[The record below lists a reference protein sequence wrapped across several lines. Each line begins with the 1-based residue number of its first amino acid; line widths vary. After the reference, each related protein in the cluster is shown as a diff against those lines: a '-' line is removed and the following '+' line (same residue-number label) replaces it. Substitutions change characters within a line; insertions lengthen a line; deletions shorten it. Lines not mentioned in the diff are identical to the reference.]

1 MEVGSAL
8 ETVETAA
15 GEKVPAPMVVVV
27 MVGWM
32 EAAQVAAVM
41 ATEVSGATARV
52 EEAAL
57 GAVMAAVSMAE
68 VATVAAV
75 KAAVA

>member
-8 ETVETAA
+8 ETVEKAA

-41 ATEVSGATARV
+41 ATEVSGAAARV
-52 EEAAL
+52 EEVAL